1 MLHFGFAK
9 NIILHLQIQNK
20 SIIKKMKKTIAV
32 FCCLLLITLSSFNK
46 KQSKKVNLYSPI
58 SNYLRVVEKDF
69 NKISDERKGA
79 LDKVAIYIKQKLKTE
94 NKASL
99 VFICTHNS
107 RRSQMAQLWSNAA
120 AHYYNIPGVESF
132 SGGTEMTAFNDRAV
146 KALRNAG
153 FVITKKTEDTNPNY
167 EVKFSDD
174 TAPVI
179 CFSKKYKDAPNPTS
193 NFAAVMTCSSAD
205 KNCPIV
211 LGSTAR
217 IAIPYEDPKEADG
230 KPNEEAV
237 YSERCRQIATE
248 MMYIFSQVS
257 KIK

>member
-1 MLHFGFAK
+1 MTK
-9 NIILHLQIQNK
+9 I
-20 SIIKKMKKTIAV
+20 IAV
-32 FCCLLLITLSSFNK
+32 CCGLLLITLSSFSK
-46 KQSKKVNLYSPI
+46 KQSKKANLYPPI
-58 SNYLRVVEKDF
+58 SSYLKSVEKDF
-69 NKISDERKGA
+69 NKISDERKAA
-79 LDKVAIYIKQKLKTE
+79 LSKVAVYIKQNLKTE

-120 AHYYNIPGVESF
+120 ANFYGIVGVESF
-132 SGGTEMTAFNDRAV
+132 SGGTEMTAFNNRAV
-146 KALRNAG
+146 KALANAG

-167 EVKFSDD
+167 EVKLSDD
-174 TAPVI
+174 IAPVI
-179 CFSKKYKDAPNPTS
+179 CFSKKYKDTPNPTS
-193 NFAAVMTCSSAD
+193 NFAAIMTCSSAD

-211 LGSTAR
+211 SGSNAR

-230 KPNEEAV
+230 TPNEEAV

>member
-1 MLHFGFAK
+1 
-9 NIILHLQIQNK
+9 
-20 SIIKKMKKTIAV
+20 MKKIITV
-32 FCCLLLITLSSFNK
+32 FCGLLLFTLSSFNK
-46 KQSKKVNLYSPI
+46 KQSRNANIYAPI
-58 SNYLRVVEKDF
+58 STYLKAVEKDF
-69 NKISDERKGA
+69 NKISDERKAA
-79 LDKVAIYIKQKLKTE
+79 LDKVAVYIKQKLKTE

-120 AHYYNIPGVESF
+120 ANFYGIVGVENF

-153 FVITKKTEDTNPNY
+153 FVITKKTEETNSAY

-174 TAPVI
+174 NASII

-193 NFAAVMTCSSAD
+193 NFAAIMTCSSAD

-211 LGSTAR
+211 SGSTAR

-237 YSERCRQIATE
+237 YNERCRQIATE
-248 MMYIFSQVS
+248 MMYIFSQVR

>member
-1 MLHFGFAK
+1 MTK
-9 NIILHLQIQNK
+9 II
-20 SIIKKMKKTIAV
+20 TV
-32 FCCLLLITLSSFNK
+32 CCGLLLITLSSFSK
-46 KQSKKVNLYSPI
+46 KQSKKSNLYPPI
-58 SNYLRVVEKDF
+58 STYLKAIEKDF
-69 NKISDERKGA
+69 NKISDERKVA
-79 LDKVAIYIKQKLKTE
+79 LNKVAAYINQKLKAE
-94 NKASL
+94 KKASL

-120 AHYYNIPGVESF
+120 ANFYGVDGVESF
-132 SGGTEMTAFNDRAV
+132 SGGTEATAFNYRAV
-146 KALRNAG
+146 KALTNAG

-174 TAPVI
+174 TAPII

-193 NFAAVMTCSSAD
+193 NFAAIMTCSSAD

-211 LGSTAR
+211 SGSDAR
-217 IAIPYEDPKEADG
+217 ISIPYEDPKEADG

-237 YSERCRQIATE
+237 YNERCRQIATE

-257 KIK
+257 KLK